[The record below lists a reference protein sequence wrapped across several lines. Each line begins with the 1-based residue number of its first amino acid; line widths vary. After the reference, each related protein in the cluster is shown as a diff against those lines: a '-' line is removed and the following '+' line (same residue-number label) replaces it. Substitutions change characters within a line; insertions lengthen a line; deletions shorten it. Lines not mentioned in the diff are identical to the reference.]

1 MEVRS
6 ILVNIDIGNPGSP
19 SLIYAVDLA
28 QTFGAELIGL
38 VADQP
43 NLAYLG
49 VDAGGAAVDFYAAER
64 EVIERQFARAEAAF
78 RAAAPASVK
87 AQWCAYV
94 ATQTEA
100 LLRCAAAADLI
111 VTPSRVTNAF
121 GESQKVA
128 LGELVLGA
136 GRPVLDVG
144 ATASKAKFDT
154 VVIGWKDTREARR
167 AVTDALPFLH
177 RAKEV
182 LALTVSEGDRAGE
195 QETLAD
201 LAAWLAAHGITA
213 RTDILSD
220 AGKLDDLLQTTAL
233 AEKADLLVTGAYGH
247 TRMREWMF
255 GGVTRA
261 TLETDALNRLLSN

>member
-28 QTFGAELIGL
+28 QTLGAELIGL

-49 VDAGGAAVDFYAAER
+49 VDAGGAAVEFYTAQR
-64 EVIERQFARAEAAF
+64 EVIKRQFARAEAAF

-100 LLRCAAAADLI
+100 LLGCAAAADLI

-144 ATASKAKFDT
+144 ATASKAGQNGSLRICAT
-154 VVIGWKDTREARR
+154 NSAGTPTPSVMNSATASPWR
-167 AVTDALPFLH
+167 AAN
-177 RAKEV
+177 R
-182 LALTVSEGDRAGE
+182 LASSTEPPRG
-195 QETLAD
+195 T
-201 LAAWLAAHGITA
+201 
-213 RTDILSD
+213 
-220 AGKLDDLLQTTAL
+220 
-233 AEKADLLVTGAYGH
+233 
-247 TRMREWMF
+247 
-255 GGVTRA
+255 VTRA
-261 TLETDALNRLLSN
+261 EPSARSRST